1 MKDTS
6 YYSNIFSK
14 LNVSK
19 NKELGTANHKPIL
32 ILSVIDLF
40 TRGII
45 TTNQILVSDE
55 LVDTFNKYWDVLGTK
70 TRRGGL
76 HYPFYHL
83 RSEDFWHLIF
93 KPGYEELQNKTVK
106 NLRPKTLNQLRLAVE
121 YAYLDDELFN
131 LLRDEG
137 ARRELVESLISAWF
151 SNYANGIEEV
161 ITINQNF
168 QDLSPELDISETV
181 NYDAQSKESL
191 KTSIIRNAFF
201 RKAVLHTYE
210 YKCAFCGLKVMK
222 SSKYYI
228 VDGAHIKPF
237 GEFRD
242 SRIKN
247 GISLCK
253 NHHWAFD
260 IGLFTVDDKYK
271 IVMSKNFEEESP
283 NAQSMK
289 DFHGKDLYLPRL
301 EKFYP
306 ELEAFEWHRQNKFDK

>member
-6 YYSNIFSK
+6 YYSNLFSK
-14 LNVSK
+14 LKVSK
-19 NKELGTANHKPIL
+19 SKELGTANHKPIL
-32 ILSVIDLF
+32 ILSVIDLI

-45 TTNQILVSDE
+45 TNNQITVSDE
-55 LVDTFNKYWDVLGTK
+55 LINTFDKYWDVIGTK
-70 TRRGGL
+70 SRKGGL
-76 HYPFYHL
+76 HYPFFHL
-83 RSEDFWHLIF
+83 QSEGFWHIVF
-93 KPGYEELQNKTVK
+93 KPDYDKLRITTINK
-106 NLRPKTLNQLRLAVE
+106 LRLGVE
-121 YAYLDDELFN
+121 YAYLEDELFN
-131 LLRDEG
+131 LLQNENSRQEI
-137 ARRELVESLISAWF
+137 VESLISAWF
-151 SNYANGIEEV
+151 ADNTSEIEKV
-161 ITINQNF
+161 AQINQDL
-168 QDLSPELDISETV
+168 QDLSSELDICETT

-191 KTSIIRNAFF
+191 KTSIIRNTFF

-222 SSKYYI
+222 LSKYHI

-260 IGLFTVDDKYK
+260 TGLFTVDEQYK
-271 IVMSKNFEEESP
+271 IIISKNFEEESP
-283 NAQSMK
+283 NAQPMK
-289 DFHGKDLYLPRL
+289 SFHGKILYLPSL

-306 ELEAFEWHRQNKFDK
+306 ELESFEWHRQNKFDK

>member
-1 MKDTS
+1 MTDIAE
-6 YYSNIFSK
+6 YSKIFAE
-14 LNVSK
+14 LNVSRS
-19 NKELGTANHKPIL
+19 EALGIANHKPIL
-32 ILSVIDLF
+32 ILTVIDLIA
-40 TRGII
+40 RGII
-45 TTNQILVSDE
+45 TNNQITVSDE
-55 LVDTFNKYWDVLGTK
+55 LINTFDKYWDVIGTK
-70 TRRGGL
+70 TRKGGL

-83 RSEDFWHLIF
+83 QNEGFWHIVF
-93 KPGYEELQNKTVK
+93 KPDYD
-106 NLRPKTLNQLRLAVE
+106 NLRPTTTNKLKVSVE
-121 YAYLDDELFN
+121 YAYLNNDLFN
-131 LLRDEG
+131 LLQSENSRE
-137 ARRELVESLISAWF
+137 ELVESLISAWF
-151 SNYANGIEEV
+151 ANNTTEIEK
-161 ITINQNF
+161 ITQINQDL
-168 QDLSPELDISETV
+168 QDLSSELDISDTT

-210 YKCAFCGLKVMK
+210 YKCAFCGLKIIK

-260 IGLFTVDDKYK
+260 RGLFTVDDDYK
-271 IVMSKNFEEESP
+271 IVTSKNFDEESP
-283 NAQSMK
+283 NAQPIKS
-289 DFHGKDLYLPRL
+289 FHGKILYLPSL

-306 ELEAFEWHRQNKFDK
+306 EQEAFEWHRQNKFEK

>member
-19 NKELGTANHKPIL
+19 SDKLGIANHKPIL
-32 ILSVIDLF
+32 ILTVIDLI

-45 TTNQILVSDE
+45 TSNRITVSDE
-55 LVDTFNKYWDVLGTK
+55 LINTFDKYWDAIGTK
-70 TRRGGL
+70 TRKGGL

-83 RSEDFWHLIF
+83 QNEGFWHIIF
-93 KPGYEELQNKTVK
+93 KSDYD
-106 NLRPKTLNQLRLAVE
+106 NLRPTTINKLKISVD

-131 LLRDEG
+131 LLQNQISRE
-137 ARRELVESLISAWF
+137 ELVESLILAWF
-151 SNYANGIEEV
+151 ADNTTEIEKV
-161 ITINQNF
+161 TQINQHL
-168 QDLSPELDISETV
+168 QDLSSELDISDTT

-191 KTSIIRNAFF
+191 KTSLIRNAFF

-210 YKCAFCGLKVMK
+210 YKCAFCGLKVTK
-222 SSKYYI
+222 SSKYHI

-260 IGLFTVDDKYK
+260 RGLFTVDDKYK
-271 IVMSKNFEEESP
+271 IVRSKKFEEESP
-283 NAQSMK
+283 NAQSIK
-289 DFHGKDLYLPRL
+289 SFHGKILYLPRL

-306 ELEAFEWHRQNKFDK
+306 ELEAFEWHRQNKFDN

>member
-1 MKDTS
+1 MFK
-6 YYSNIFSK
+6 
-14 LNVSK
+14 
-19 NKELGTANHKPIL
+19 
-32 ILSVIDLF
+32 
-40 TRGII
+40 
-45 TTNQILVSDE
+45 SDY
-55 LVDTFNKYWDVLGTK
+55 D
-70 TRRGGL
+70 
-76 HYPFYHL
+76 
-83 RSEDFWHLIF
+83 
-93 KPGYEELQNKTVK
+93 
-106 NLRPKTLNQLRLAVE
+106 NLRPTTTNKLKRGVE

-131 LLRDEG
+131 LLQNENSRE
-137 ARRELVESLISAWF
+137 ELVESLISAWF
-151 SNYANGIEEV
+151 ADNTSEIEK
-161 ITINQNF
+161 ITQINQYLQN
-168 QDLSPELDISETV
+168 LSSELDISETA
-181 NYDAQSKESL
+181 NYDAQSKEAL

-260 IGLFTVDDKYK
+260 TGLFTVDEKYK
-271 IVMSKNFEEESP
+271 IVMSTKFEEESP
-283 NAQSMK
+283 NAQPMK
-289 DFHGKDLYLPRL
+289 TFHGKDLYLPRL

>member
-1 MKDTS
+1 MKDI
-6 YYSNIFSK
+6 YHYSKIFSE

-19 NKELGTANHKPIL
+19 SEKLGVANHKPIL
-32 ILSVIDLF
+32 ILSVIDLIA
-40 TRGII
+40 RGII
-45 TTNQILVSDE
+45 INNQIIVSDE
-55 LVDTFNKYWDVLGTK
+55 LIDTFDKYWNVIGTK
-70 TRRGGL
+70 TRKGGL

-83 RSEDFWHLIF
+83 QNEGFWHIVF
-93 KPGYEELQNKTVK
+93 KCDYD
-106 NLRPKTLNQLRLAVE
+106 NLRLTTTNKLKIGVE

-131 LLRDEG
+131 LLQNENSRE
-137 ARRELVESLISAWF
+137 ELVDSLISAWF
-151 SNYANGIEEV
+151 ADDTSEIEK
-161 ITINQNF
+161 ITQINQDL
-168 QDLSPELDISETV
+168 QDLSSELDISETA

-191 KTSIIRNAFF
+191 KTAIIRNAFF

-237 GEFRD
+237 GEFHD

-260 IGLFTVDDKYK
+260 TGLFTVDEKYK
-271 IVMSKNFEEESP
+271 IVMSTKFEEESP

-289 DFHGKDLYLPRL
+289 DFHGKDLHLPRL

>member
-1 MKDTS
+1 MKDTY

-19 NKELGTANHKPIL
+19 SKELGTANHKPIL
-32 ILSVIDLF
+32 ILSVIDLI
-40 TRGII
+40 TRGVI
-45 TTNQILVSDE
+45 TINQILVSDKI
-55 LVDTFNKYWDVLGTK
+55 VDTFNKYWDVLGTK
-70 TRRGGL
+70 TRKGGL
-76 HYPFYHL
+76 HYPFFHL
-83 RSEDFWHLIF
+83 RSEGFWHLIF
-93 KPGYEELQNKTVK
+93 KSGYEELQNKTVES
-106 NLRPKTLNQLRLAVE
+106 LRPKTLNQLRAAVE

-131 LLRDEG
+131 LLQNEET
-137 ARRELVESLISAWF
+137 RRELVELLISAWF
-151 SNYANGIEEV
+151 ADSASEVEEV
-161 ITINQNF
+161 ITVNQKF
-168 QDLSPELDISETV
+168 QELSELNISETA
-181 NYDAQSKESL
+181 NYDAQSKEAL

-210 YKCAFCGLKVMK
+210 FKCAFCGLKVMK
-222 SSKYYI
+222 SSKYHI

-260 IGLFTVDDKYK
+260 TGLFTVDDKYK
-271 IVMSKNFEEESP
+271 IVTSKKFEEESP
-283 NAQSMK
+283 NAQPIK
-289 DFHGKDLYLPRL
+289 TFHGKNLYLPSL